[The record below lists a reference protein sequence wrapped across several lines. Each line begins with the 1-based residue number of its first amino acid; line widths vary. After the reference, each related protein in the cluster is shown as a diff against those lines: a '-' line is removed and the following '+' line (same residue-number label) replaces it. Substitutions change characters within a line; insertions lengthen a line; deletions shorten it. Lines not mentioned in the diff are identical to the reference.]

1 MGLAERERVRERRER
16 DVKQYLKNTCIRSA
30 AITHLHYKNPF
41 LFFIKY
47 PVHKSIKSKSIDI
60 NIALRNLGTFT
71 NMQHIFYL
79 FTTYKHAHMSTYSC
93 CIDM

>member
-1 MGLAERERVRERRER
+1 MGLAERERER
-16 DVKQYLKNTCIRSA
+16 DVKQFFKNTCIRSA
-30 AITHLHYKNPF
+30 AITHLHYTTPF